1 MLLDLVSLQVL
12 ATLNE
17 KTCSWVEGVA
27 SSSAPSEYRFGLF
40 SETFLERISYTWLQ
54 NNKEEFMSITTELW
68 QVIKVP
74 FTEVKYGHL

>member
-1 MLLDLVSLQVL
+1 MV
-12 ATLNE
+12 
-17 KTCSWVEGVA
+17 VA
-27 SSSAPSEYRFGLF
+27 ASSAPSEYRFGLF
-40 SETFLERISYTWLQ
+40 SETFLERISYTGLQ

>member
-1 MLLDLVSLQVL
+1 MGKLGVV
-12 ATLNE
+12 
-17 KTCSWVEGVA
+17 GVA
-27 SSSAPSEYRFGLF
+27 ALSAPSEYRFGLF

-74 FTEVKYGHL
+74 FIEVKYGHL